1 MLFNWEIRKVYED
14 MIVEYQDKIGEKTE
28 FGVTITEDFIETL
41 RKRLRQLSIRK
52 SWLLDVQNN

>member
-14 MIVEYQDKIGEKTE
+14 MIVEYQDKIGETSE

-41 RKRLRQLSIRK
+41 RKRSRQLSIRK